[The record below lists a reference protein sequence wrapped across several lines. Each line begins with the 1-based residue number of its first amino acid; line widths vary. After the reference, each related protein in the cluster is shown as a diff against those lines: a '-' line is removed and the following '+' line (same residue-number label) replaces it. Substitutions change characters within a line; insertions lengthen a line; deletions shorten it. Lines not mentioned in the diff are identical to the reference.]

1 MPTCALHLFCCHL
14 CRIHGNDGHVVMLL
28 PLAISPTNNILFG
41 RLLCSLVWGPI
52 LGLPFPV
59 PMVGAIATM
68 AGVIS
73 ILSVIHFKLPLAWR
87 QDPDFRRRIRWHHA
101 AQLYIIVMCAQYWTF
116 SVLFYVCPLSIQW
129 VLAIPMTVVR
139 EANVLILTA
148 ICSRVAANKDDDS
161 LESIVNSLVIFYHQT
176 FLSVCVAVLGTDTTN
191 YACVLFDFLCN
202 MYLLYKYKTL
212 SYICMYVP

>member
-1 MPTCALHLFCCHL
+1 
-14 CRIHGNDGHVVMLL
+14 
-28 PLAISPTNNILFG
+28 
-41 RLLCSLVWGPI
+41 
-52 LGLPFPV
+52 
-59 PMVGAIATM
+59 MVGAIATM

-129 VLAIPMTVVR
+129 VLAIPMTIVR
-139 EANVLILTA
+139 EGNVLILTA